1 MIYELNIFALPEQ
14 LNSTDLLKR
23 MVSDKLHIVQENID
37 AVQVVHRSLD
47 ARRGIPKWQLKLKV
61 YTDGT
66 QREAE
71 DIFFDYK
78 NVKNRPSVIIVGA
91 GPAGLFAALKLL
103 ELGFRPIILER
114 GKSVQERK
122 YDIAKITRAHIVNPD
137 SNWCFGEGGAGT
149 YSDGKL
155 YTRSNKRGSIEE
167 VLQKLVQH
175 GADPDILI
183 DAHAHIGTDR
193 LPGIMSN
200 IRKTIEDC
208 GGAYYFG
215 VRVSDFIIKND
226 TVRGVIDK
234 GGIHYEGVAVILTTG
249 HSARDIYEL
258 FYQKKWALE
267 SKPFAMGVRVEHP
280 QQLINEIQYHGKNF
294 SSLLPAASYNLS
306 TQIVGR
312 GVFSFCMCPGGIM
325 VPSATAPGEIV
336 VNGMSN
342 SQRNSPYANAG
353 IVVQVNPSDLSQFQR
368 HGILAGLQI
377 QQELEQKMYTGIAG
391 GLRAPAQRM
400 TDFMNGKTSGF
411 IDKTSYMAG
420 VVAAPIHELLPSF
433 ISESLR
439 AAFKEFDKKMRGY
452 LSSEAMLVAV
462 ESRTSSPVRILRNK
476 DTMEHV
482 QLKRLYPCG
491 EGAGYAGGI
500 TSSAID
506 GINCAERI
514 AKTYTKDS

>member
-1 MIYELNIFALPEQ
+1 
-14 LNSTDLLKR
+14 

-47 ARRGIPKWQLKLKV
+47 ARRGIPKWQLKLRV
-61 YTDGT
+61 YTDGSQKET
-66 QREAE
+66 K

-78 NVKNRPSVIIVGA
+78 NVKDRPSVIIVGA

-103 ELGFRPIILER
+103 EEGFRPIILER
-114 GKSVQERK
+114 GKNVKDRK
-122 YDIAKITRAHIVNPD
+122 YDIAKITRAHLVNPD

-155 YTRSNKRGSIEE
+155 YTRSNKRGNIEE
-167 VLQKLVQH
+167 VLRKLVQH
-175 GADPDILI
+175 GADSDILV

-200 IRKTIEDC
+200 IRRTIEDC
-208 GGAYYFG
+208 GGTYYFG
-215 VRVSDFIIKND
+215 ACVSDFIIKNGA
-226 TVRGVIDK
+226 VRGVIDK
-234 GGIHYEGVAVILTTG
+234 DGVHYEGVAVILATG

-306 TQIVGR
+306 TQIAGR

-325 VPSATAPGEIV
+325 VPSTTASGEIV

-353 IVVQVNPSDLSQFQR
+353 IVVQVNPSDLSSFQQD
-368 HGILAGLQI
+368 GVLAGLRI

-400 TDFMNGKTSGF
+400 TDFMNGKTSGS

-420 VVAAPIHELLPSF
+420 VVAAPVHELLPSF

-439 AAFKEFDKKMRGY
+439 TAFKEFDKKMKGY
-452 LSSEAMLVAV
+452 LSSEATLVAV
-462 ESRTSSPVRILRNK
+462 ESRTSSPVRILRSK
-476 DTMEHV
+476 ETMEHV

-514 AKTYTKDS
+514 ARTYTKDS